1 MTKLSAAEDF
11 ALCSPQ
17 QIDADIAQAWR
28 DAGIEGPAPTSEE
41 IAGGEAR
48 RTAEILV
55 RNPEIGILQQ
65 ATGVR
70 YYAYLN
76 GYDAEPT
83 YGEGPAGLTRLAALL
98 VQF

>member
-28 DAGIEGPAPTSEE
+28 DAGIETSAPTAEE
-41 IAGGEAR
+41 IAEREAR
-48 RTAEILV
+48 WIAEVLA
-55 RNPEIGILQQ
+55 RNPQIGILQT
-65 ATGVR
+65 AAGVR

-83 YGEGPAGLTRLAALL
+83 YGEGSAGLSRLAALL